1 MIRLS
6 RPVSSEVNMSRSK
19 LAVLTVVGALGLA
32 ACGSADG
39 GTSGSGPI
47 KIGVVAPL
55 TGFLSPL
62 GTGDKAAIEQ
72 EVARINADGGV
83 LGRDLEVTIKDDK
96 SDVPQSV
103 TEFNQLAADRSYTA
117 ILSSAFVSA
126 STAAGA
132 SAESNK
138 IPTIALGPVS
148 AFADG
153 SNPYAFTGVAIP
165 EVYAQA
171 MVDYMVDQDYD
182 TIAVGYTGDDIY
194 GEVGNE
200 ATVEAAEEAGI
211 DVVLDESYDQTSTDF
226 TPLVSKVKE
235 ADPDAF
241 LVWGAGP
248 APVIITK
255 QFADSGIP
263 LLMTGAQASQLYV
276 EPAGAEAEG
285 VTMTSSIAVP
295 GRELPAGPLKDL
307 VDGFTEP
314 WLESEDAYPP
324 QFAFDGATAVQLIVA
339 AIEEAGSADREDVRD
354 ALESLDVLTPT
365 GRFTFA
371 EDDHAGLD
379 TDAVA
384 IVEVRDGDLK
394 ATPYSLERFET
405 DLPE

>member
-1 MIRLS
+1 
-6 RPVSSEVNMSRSK
+6 
-19 LAVLTVVGALGLA
+19 VV
-32 ACGSADG
+32 
-39 GTSGSGPI
+39 
-47 KIGVVAPL
+47 VPL
-55 TGFLSPL
+55 TGPFSPL
-62 GTGDKAAIEQ
+62 GLGDKAAIEQ
-72 EVARINADGGV
+72 EVEAINEAGGV

-96 SDVPQSV
+96 TDVPQSV
-103 TEFNQLAADRSYTA
+103 TEFNQLAADPSYSA
-117 ILSSAFVSA
+117 ILSSSFVSA
-126 STAAGA
+126 STAAGP

-138 IPTIALGPVS
+138 IPTISLGPVS

-171 MVDYMVDQDYD
+171 MVDYVADQGYESLA
-182 TIAVGYTGDDIY
+182 IGYTGKDVY

-200 ATVEAAEEAGI
+200 ATVAAAEEAGI
-211 DVVLDESYDQTSTDF
+211 EVVLDESFDPSATDF
-226 TPLVSKVKE
+226 SPLISKVKS

-248 APVIITK
+248 APVIITN

-276 EPAGAEAEG
+276 EPAGAAAEG
-285 VTMTSSIAVP
+285 VTLTSSIAVP

-307 VDGFTEP
+307 VDGFTTP

-324 QFAFDGATAVQLIVA
+324 QFAFDGATAIQLLKA
-339 AIEEAGSADREDVRD
+339 AIEEAGSADREKVRD

-365 GRFTFA
+365 GRFAFS

-384 IVEVRDGDLK
+384 IVEVQDGDFK
-394 ATPYSLERFET
+394 ATPYSLERFTT

>member
-1 MIRLS
+1 M
-6 RPVSSEVNMSRSK
+6 SSTRI
-19 LAVLTVVGALGLA
+19 AALTVAGALSLA
-32 ACGSADG
+32 ACGSAADG
-39 GTSGSGPI
+39 GTDGSGPI
-47 KIGVVAPL
+47 KVGMVVPL
-55 TGFLSPL
+55 TGPYSPL
-62 GTGDKAAIEQ
+62 GLGDKAAVEQ
-72 EVARINADGGV
+72 EVEAINDAGGI

-96 SDVPQSV
+96 TDVPQSV
-103 TEFNQLAADRSYTA
+103 TEFNQLAADSSYSA
-117 ILSSAFVSA
+117 ILSSSFVSA
-126 STAAGA
+126 STAAGP

-171 MVDYMVDQDYD
+171 MVDYVAAQGHESLA
-182 TIAVGYTGDDIY
+182 IGYSGKDLY

-200 ATVEAAEEAGI
+200 ATVAAAEAAGI
-211 DVVLDESYDQTSTDF
+211 EVVLDESFDQSATDF
-226 TPLVSKVKE
+226 SPLVSKVKA

-276 EPAGAEAEG
+276 EPAGADAEG

-295 GRELPAGPLKDL
+295 GRELPAGPLKGL
-307 VDGFTEP
+307 VDAFTTP
-314 WLESEDAYPP
+314 WLTSEDAYPP
-324 QFAFDGATAVQLIVA
+324 QFAFDGATGVQLLKA
-339 AIEEAGSADREDVRD
+339 AIEKAGSADREKVRD

-371 EDDHAGLD
+371 DDDHAGLG

-384 IVEVRDGDLK
+384 IVEVQDGDFR
-394 ATPYSLERFET
+394 ATAYSLERFTT